1 MAARVVR
8 LLDVERVEHRD
19 LVRVRVRVR
28 VRLRLRLRLR
38 LRVARADYQRLV
50 PGER

>member
-1 MAARVVR
+1 MPPRVVR

-28 VRLRLRLRLR
+28 VRLRVRLRLR
-38 LRVARADYQRLV
+38 LRVAVGGRVRGL
-50 PGER
+50 G